1 MPRQFY
7 GSWHTSTP
15 WRERFWAKV
24 RKEPGRNGC
33 WIWTCAV
40 KKGRREYDS
49 RPVFKDKGKWWRAA
63 RFIWTKLRGAI
74 PEGMQVLHTCDNSM
88 CVRPKHLWLGTQLDN
103 IEDMRLKGRSR
114 GPDRRGEGVP
124 NSKLTEKEA
133 RQLLRLRGDG
143 WLLRELERKFEI
155 SQAQISR
162 IINGHRWAHLQ

>member
-1 MPRQFY
+1 
-7 GSWHTSTP
+7 
-15 WRERFWAKV
+15 
-24 RKEPGRNGC
+24 
-33 WIWTCAV
+33 
-40 KKGRREYDS
+40 
-49 RPVFKDKGKWWRAA
+49 
-63 RFIWTKLRGAI
+63 
-74 PEGMQVLHTCDNSM
+74 M

-103 IEDMRLKGRSR
+103 IEDMRLKGRAR